1 MALLLAGRT
10 LRISER
16 DRRFSDRVKDL
27 SGEDIDSC
35 YQCGICSGSC
45 PMGSEMDILP
55 STMIRLVQLGQ
66 IVVLESETI
75 WLCSSCLTCS
85 VRCPRGIDIAK
96 VAEALRQIKLR
107 KDVDYVHINK
117 IPKEERE
124 RLPQIALV
132 SNFRKF
138 TA

>member
-1 MALLLAGRT
+1 M
-10 LRISER
+10 
-16 DRRFSDRVKDL
+16 DRRFYEKVRDL
-27 SGEDIDSC
+27 SGEEIDLC

-45 PMGSEMDILP
+45 PMASEMDILP
-55 STMIRLVQLGQ
+55 STLIRLVQLGQ
-66 IVVLESETI
+66 TEVLESETI
-75 WLCSSCLTCS
+75 WLCSSCFTCS

-96 VAEALRQIKLR
+96 VAEALRQMKLR
-107 KDVDYVHINK
+107 KDVDYVHLNK
-117 IPKEERE
+117 IPKDERE

>member
-1 MALLLAGRT
+1 MTLLLSSRT
-10 LRISER
+10 LRISEM
-16 DRRFSDRVKDL
+16 DRRFYEKVRDL
-27 SGEDIDSC
+27 SGEEIDLC

-45 PMGSEMDILP
+45 PMASEMDILP
-55 STMIRLVQLGQ
+55 STLIRLVQLGQ
-66 IVVLESETI
+66 TEVLESETI
-75 WLCSSCLTCS
+75 WLCSSCFTCS

-96 VAEALRQIKLR
+96 VAEALRQMKLR
-107 KDVDYVHINK
+107 KDVDYVHLNK
-117 IPKEERE
+117 IPKDERE